1 MFQFLS
7 KQQPSSQS
15 RPFLVP
21 TPDPFENP
29 LVEIN
34 PAQLRQWAV
43 GLPFANPQQLAEA
56 VITSLGRLNRF
67 PGRVKKREELMAIYR
82 TPCNRLQQ
90 ASLEQRTSLP
100 ARLHRQLLQEMAF
113 GYLHLVNDCL
123 TNKPSI
129 RSRKQLQSNIYAAL
143 RFLVLE
149 YLIAC
154 EEYDCR
160 AMMTRREIMKLHTL
174 AKEQGL
180 QNEPVDDMEQST
192 NQTISKQTKLTLLLS
207 LLDPCHLQEGEART
221 VFDYLSNLADA
232 ARFDKLESV
241 PEPAGHYVIDR
252 LGEVAPYLF
261 NPKDIETLPPHRFC
275 LFNLIPVSQRL
286 HQDLRTIEKQ
296 ADGKPRELQHLS
308 SRAAANLLRR
318 MLKSWHIRLERNSE
332 RHTTSGQVRLW
343 LGLQPIHRFL
353 TGESA
358 SGLSVAT
365 DNEEISLALETGGL
379 GTVRPNTYQ
388 PLDCWRFNQSRSG
401 VALHLPIPQTTTPQ
415 VGEIALI
422 AKPTGNNRDEWKLGI
437 IRRALRK
444 DEEILEIG
452 MQFIH
457 GKIVPLSIQPLDLD
471 EDGGPPT
478 LPALYIDLGG
488 IDRSSLLA
496 PREILEPTKA
506 YRVEEMIPAPVI
518 SPVQLTE
525 GTAMFEQFRI
535 RRV

>member
-7 KQQPSSQS
+7 KRQPSSPS

-34 PAQLRQWAV
+34 PAQLRQWAA
-43 GLPFANPQQLAEA
+43 GLPFANPHQLAEA

-67 PGRVKKREELMAIYR
+67 PGWVKKREELMAIYR
-82 TPCNRLQQ
+82 TPCNRLQPT
-90 ASLEQRTSLP
+90 SLEQKTSLP
-100 ARLHRQLLQEMAF
+100 ARLYRQLLLEMAY

-123 TNKPSI
+123 SKKPFT
-129 RSRKQLQSNIYAAL
+129 RQRKQLQANIYFAL
-143 RFLVLE
+143 RFFVLE

-160 AMMTRREIMKLHTL
+160 AMMTRREIVKLHTL
-174 AKEQGL
+174 AEEQGL
-180 QNEPVDDMEQST
+180 QNEPIEDPEHSI
-192 NQTISKQTKLTLLLS
+192 NQTISQQTKLTLLLS
-207 LLDPCHLQEGEART
+207 LLDPCHLQAGEARS
-221 VFDYLSNLADA
+221 VFNYLSNLADA
-232 ARFDKLESV
+232 ASFDKLESV

-261 NPKDIETLPPHRFC
+261 NPKDIETLPSPRFC
-275 LFNLIPVSQRL
+275 LFNLIPVSQQL

-296 ADGKPRELQHLS
+296 ADRKPRELQHLS
-308 SRAAANLLRR
+308 SRAATNLLRR

-332 RHTTSGQVRLW
+332 RHITSGQARLW
-343 LGLQPIHRFL
+343 LGLKPIHRFL

-358 SGLSVAT
+358 SRFSVAA
-365 DNEEISLALETGGL
+365 DKEEISLAPRTGGL
-379 GTVRPNTYQ
+379 GTVGPNTYQ

-401 VALHLPIPQTTTPQ
+401 VALHLPLPQTTPPQ

-422 AKPTGNNRDEWKLGI
+422 AKPNGNNRDEWKLGI

-471 EDGGPPT
+471 EDEEPTT
-478 LPALYIDLGG
+478 LPALYIDQGG

-496 PREILEPTKA
+496 SREILEPTRE

-525 GTAMFEQFRI
+525 GTAMFERFRI